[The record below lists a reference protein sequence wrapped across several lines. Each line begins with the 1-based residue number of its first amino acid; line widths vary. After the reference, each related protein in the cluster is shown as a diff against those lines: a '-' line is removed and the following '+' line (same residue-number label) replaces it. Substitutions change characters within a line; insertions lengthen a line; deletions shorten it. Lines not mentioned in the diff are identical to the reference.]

1 MNSDYPHLGA
11 GWRFPVTW
19 TGGRAALT
27 TSGEQTVAQSIGL
40 IVRTAL
46 GERVMRPDFGA
57 DAGRHVFEPRTQ
69 QTCYRLGFEVRQA
82 LLRFEPRIIVDRV
95 EAIPAGTDENRI
107 DVTVEFRIDS
117 HRRPVNLVLP
127 FYREER

>member
-1 MNSDYPHLGA
+1 MNSDYPHLGT

-19 TGGRAALT
+19 SGGRAALT
-27 TSGEQTVAQSIGL
+27 TSGEAAVTQAIGL

-46 GERVMRPDFGA
+46 GERVMRPGFGA
-57 DAGRHVFEPRTQ
+57 DANRHVFEPRTP

-82 LLRFEPRIIVDRV
+82 LLRFEPRIVVDRV
-95 EAIPAGTDENRI
+95 EAVPADDDRI
-107 DVTVEFRIDS
+107 DVTVEFRIDP
-117 HRRPVNLVLP
+117 HRRPTNLVLP